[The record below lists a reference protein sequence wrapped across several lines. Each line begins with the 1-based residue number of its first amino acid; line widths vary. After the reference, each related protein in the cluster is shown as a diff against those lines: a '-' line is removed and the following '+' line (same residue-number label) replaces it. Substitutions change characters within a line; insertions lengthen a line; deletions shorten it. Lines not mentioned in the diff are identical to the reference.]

1 MRKKMSCKPKKVSTL
16 SRGLSVKASQQNS
29 SVHLKRCKTP
39 KTECSTRL
47 SFILY
52 PTDVALHILHFTEL
66 NERMTY
72 VCLSHEKKEEAL
84 PPYLT
89 TEVKGEGPKTNWSPK
104 TSAKTKMGPESLS
117 PCIKALLPLLLCE
130 KSAFEDNKSFLS
142 LCLSHFKERPPS
154 VFFYFF
160 IPPSDGCTF
169 LLPPSL
175 VCPSPK
181 WLFPLSTHQVF

>member
-1 MRKKMSCKPKKVSTL
+1 
-16 SRGLSVKASQQNS
+16 
-29 SVHLKRCKTP
+29 
-39 KTECSTRL
+39 
-47 SFILY
+47 
-52 PTDVALHILHFTEL
+52 
-66 NERMTY
+66 MTY

-154 VFFYFF
+154 VFFTSSSPLLTVALSFSPLPSF
-160 IPPSDGCTF
+160 VLHQNGFSPFPPTKFSKVF
-169 LLPPSL
+169 RSL
-175 VCPSPK
+175 C
-181 WLFPLSTHQVF
+181 